1 MKAYFKKRQEEL
13 YNAFET
19 SAALGHSVPKGNERE
34 LIASQFLIQHMPPA
48 VVPTQGV
55 LIDQNT
61 VDFTSLSQTTSTQ
74 LDLLLVM
81 SHLPQL
87 TLYGGTKLFF
97 AESVVAVL
105 EVKTKLS
112 LSEIDTILTHCRKVK
127 QRKRQVFGLYWAESD
142 DKTTGPSENVPYY
155 VVSFDTSKN
164 ALDVMTILKKR
175 GEEEGLSEEDQRA
188 LYPDGIFV
196 LNPDTGTVELK
207 DLGLH
212 KLRTDLRVAP
222 FFGGDIKTDCLCV
235 LWFTLMAQAD
245 SVRFLNFPN
254 QTYVKKLFPKP

>member
-1 MKAYFKKRQEEL
+1 MKAYFRKRQEEL
-13 YNAFET
+13 YSAFET

-34 LIASQFLIQHMPPA
+34 LIASQFLAQHMPPA
-48 VVPTQGV
+48 VDATQGV

-61 VDFTSLSQTTSTQ
+61 VDFTSLSQTTSPQ

-112 LSEIDTILTHCRKVK
+112 LSEIDKILTHCRKVK
-127 QRKRQVFGLYWAESD
+127 QYKRQRFGLYWAEPD
-142 DKTTGPSENVPYY
+142 DKTTEPSENVPYY
-155 VVSFDTSKN
+155 VVAFDTSKN
-164 ALDVMTILKKR
+164 ALDIMTILKERSKD
-175 GEEEGLSEEDQRA
+175 EGLSEEDQKA

-196 LNPDTGTVELK
+196 LNPDAGTLVLK
-207 DLGLH
+207 DIGLH
-212 KLRTDLRVAP
+212 KLRSDLKVGP
-222 FFGGDIKTDCLCV
+222 FYGTEIKTDCLCA
-235 LWFTLMAQAD
+235 LWFTLMAQAE

-254 QTYVKKLFPKP
+254 QTYINKLFPKP